1 MGKPLLLII
10 LGPTAVGKTD
20 FAIERALECGSPV
33 VSCDSRQVY
42 KELKIGTAPPS
53 PEQLERVRHY
63 FVFSHSVN
71 DYFTAG
77 RYEIEALS
85 LLEELFKSHSTIVM
99 AGGSG
104 LYADALCNGL
114 DDFPPAD
121 QRLRKELTM
130 RAETE
135 GVESLAAQLKEI
147 DPVSYETIE
156 LTNRQRVIRAV
167 EVTLQTGRKFSDWKS
182 HAVKQRPFEIRK
194 VLLTRE
200 REQLYGRIDRRV
212 DLMMEK
218 GLVNE
223 VQKLKDM
230 GCDSHMVSMQG
241 LGYKEVL
248 AYLNGEYS
256 LNEAVYRIKR
266 DTRHFAKRQITW
278 FKRERNVIW
287 VTKEAFQNDETKIL
301 AFMLDHI
308 EKLEGVSCFRNY
320 SGDPDF

>member
-77 RYEIEALS
+77 RYEIEALA

-121 QRLRKELTM
+121 QKLRKELTM

-194 VLLTRE
+194 VLRTRE

-212 DLMMEK
+212 DLMMER
-218 GLVNE
+218 GLLDE
-223 VQKLKDM
+223 VISLLPLRERPALNAVGYRELFDYIDGK
-230 GCDSHMVSMQG
+230 VS
-241 LGYKEVL
+241 LDK
-248 AYLNGEYS
+248 
-256 LNEAVYRIKR
+256 AVELIKR
-266 DTRHFAKRQITW
+266 NSRRYAKKQLTYWRRD
-278 FKRERNVIW
+278 K
-287 VTKEAFQNDETKIL
+287 D
-301 AFMLDHI
+301 I
-308 EKLEGVSCFRNY
+308 EWIPV
-320 SGDPDF
+320 